1 MLNVLIDRYE
11 GFLKYGPYDEANGDG
26 QERHEPD
33 GEFDNVE
40 MIDTAAAV
48 QKNAP
53 QMQYMV
59 LKAESERESG
69 LNIEVEG
76 GLQLTS
82 NAVKCAYVESKPN
95 NSTNLAVDQAF
106 LTRFGT
112 NKPKT

>member
-11 GFLKYGPYDEANGDG
+11 GFLKYGPYDEDAGEE
-26 QERHEPD
+26 QHEPD

-48 QKNAP
+48 KKNAP

-76 GLQLTS
+76 LQLTS
-82 NAVKCAYVESKPN
+82 NAVKCAYVDSKPN
-95 NSTNLAVDQAF
+95 NSTNLAVD
-106 LTRFGT
+106 
-112 NKPKT
+112 